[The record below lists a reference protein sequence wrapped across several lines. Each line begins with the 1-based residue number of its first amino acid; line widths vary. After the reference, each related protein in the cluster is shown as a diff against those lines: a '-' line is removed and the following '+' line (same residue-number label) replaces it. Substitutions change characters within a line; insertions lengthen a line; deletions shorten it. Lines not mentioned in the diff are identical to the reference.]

1 MVSSSLIH
9 ACQQEP
15 EAAILT
21 LAQSLASS
29 GFRDTSRVGGGNPE
43 LGVMMAQYNQHALLR
58 SLIDYRQQLD
68 QVIDLIDQEKWT
80 ALNEQ
85 LQATK
90 RDRELF
96 L

>member
-1 MVSSSLIH
+1 
-9 ACQQEP
+9 
-15 EAAILT
+15 
-21 LAQSLASS
+21 
-29 GFRDTSRVGGGNPE
+29 
-43 LGVMMAQYNQHALLR
+43 MA
-58 SLIDYRQQLD
+58 YRQQLD
-68 QVIDLIDQEKWT
+68 QVIDLIDQKKWP